1 MVGGVLLGIVV
12 LNALAWL
19 GQIVPAL
26 LADESRTL
34 VKDTG
39 LLTNPVFVQDL
50 SSWLPLGV
58 VAALACWRRQTWGVL
73 VSGSTMLAMF
83 VLEGFGIA
91 ADQWFG
97 SRADPTSESAS
108 MSMVPV
114 FIVLALLTSVPLVW
128 ELTAVD
134 KQIHQPPA
142 SR

>member
-1 MVGGVLLGIVV
+1 
-12 LNALAWL
+12 
-19 GQIVPAL
+19 
-26 LADESRTL
+26 
-34 VKDTG
+34 
-39 LLTNPVFVQDL
+39 
-50 SSWLPLGV
+50 
-58 VAALACWRRQTWGVL
+58 
-73 VSGSTMLAMF
+73 MLAMF